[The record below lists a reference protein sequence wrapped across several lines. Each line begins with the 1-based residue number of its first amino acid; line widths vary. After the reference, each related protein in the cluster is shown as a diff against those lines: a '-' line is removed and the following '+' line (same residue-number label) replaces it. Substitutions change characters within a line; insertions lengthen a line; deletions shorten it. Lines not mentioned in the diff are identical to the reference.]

1 MYEQEEEC
9 CPGYYVPAPPSK
21 HDTYAYSFDY
31 KWYASI
37 NGQLKLIPVQVSNR
51 EEALEQAQIMN
62 KETHTNG

>member
-1 MYEQEEEC
+1 MREQEEC
-9 CPGYYVPAPPSK
+9 CPGHYAPISE
-21 HDTYAYSFDY
+21 HDVYAYSFDY
-31 KWYASI
+31 RWYASI